1 MLNIVKYCQQQ
12 KICNG
17 VVGYNKIATSSNN
30 PTISKR
36 MRYAEYIRTA
46 TPHTYIPKKK
56 S

>member
-1 MLNIVKYCQQQ
+1 MFNIIKYCQQQ
-12 KICNG
+12 SNI
-17 VVGYNKIATSSNN
+17 VSYNKIATSTNN